1 MTPRPAPRWPP
12 VTETASMVS
21 WRRSAGF
28 WIRSSNGVFDRA
40 KGRSSGDIEPYTSW
54 QDRPIR
60 SIVRKWNELGIV
72 AGNRRPA
79 PELPVGFRLVDALL
93 ARRHE
98 VPPDV
103 AGGAPGRAAENHNAR
118 ASDGSDGDAVVG
130 AEHQEPLGFEAV
142 AAHVDLAFHDED
154 RALLVVGVERHFRAG
169 LERHLGEDRVPRSEE
184 HTS

>member
-40 KGRSSGDIEPYTSW
+40 KGRSSGDSEPYTSW

-72 AGNRRPA
+72 PGNRRPA

-103 AGGAPGRAAENHNAR
+103 ARAVHGGAAEDDDAR
-118 ASDGSDGDAVVG
+118 PRDRGDGDAVVG
-130 AEHQEPLGFEAV
+130 TEHEQ
-142 AAHVDLAFHDED
+142 
-154 RALLVVGVERHFRAG
+154 
-169 LERHLGEDRVPRSEE
+169 
-184 HTS
+184 